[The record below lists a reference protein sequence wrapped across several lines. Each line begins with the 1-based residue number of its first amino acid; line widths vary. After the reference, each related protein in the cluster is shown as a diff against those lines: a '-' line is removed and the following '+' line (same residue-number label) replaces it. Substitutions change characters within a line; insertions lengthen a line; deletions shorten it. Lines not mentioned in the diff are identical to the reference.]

1 MKLVL
6 QIALG
11 VFLGTLASQFTMDGW
26 RSHQEANMTSTCYH
40 LLTFRNFSYCFS

>member
-26 RSHQEANMTSTCYH
+26 RSHQEKQYEKF
-40 LLTFRNFSYCFS
+40 LKVRR